1 VQIYRGQAKRGI
13 AHITNSLL
21 IGLSLILVFC
31 SLVYSESE
39 NYCHDE
45 KSWAEWDQII
55 AKNPNDME
63 IQALHALRIGLCAKV
78 DRGEITLEQATE
90 IFKSARGAIVQMMRG
105 FESMFKAQGRSLED
119 PALRSRQLLET
130 GRAGKRLERHC
141 RAAATH

>member
-1 VQIYRGQAKRGI
+1 MFKQGVYIMIRKTTVFIILFSVFALN
-13 AHITNSLL
+13 NST
-21 IGLSLILVFC
+21 
-31 SLVYSESE
+31 YAEPQ

-90 IFKSARGAIVQMMRG
+90 IFESAREAIVQKR
-105 FESMFKAQGRSLED
+105 KED
-119 PALRSRQLLET
+119 Q
-130 GRAGKRLERHC
+130 KREQDKQKL
-141 RAAATH
+141 